1 MRIVAIIPARAGSQR
16 LPGKNLV
23 PLAGRPLIAWT
34 CAAARAARSVAA
46 VYVNTDCPRI
56 AAVAAEH
63 GVTAPALR
71 PAHLATAAAP
81 TRAANQWLLNVLIS
95 RGERFDAVL
104 VLQPTSP
111 LRTAADIDAA
121 VALYAQNRPCAVVS
135 VAPLAPL
142 GWLGMVGADGA
153 FEPLHANVA
162 PNARVHRLN
171 GAIYLY
177 TWDDYLFDR
186 PPPRQLAYVMPPER
200 SVDIDTHEDHRL
212 AEICCAAVG
221 GRE

>member
-1 MRIVAIIPARAGSQR
+1 VRIVGIIPARAGSQR
-16 LPGKNLV
+16 LPGKNLA

-34 CAAARAARSVAA
+34 CAAARAARSLTA

-71 PAHLATAAAP
+71 PAHLATAGAP
-81 TRAANQWLLNVLIS
+81 TRAANRWLLDLLTS
-95 RGERFDAVL
+95 RGQCYDAVL

-121 VALYAQNRPCAVVS
+121 VALFAQNRPCAVVS
-135 VAPLAPL
+135 VAPVAPS
-142 GWLGMVGADGA
+142 GWLGTVGGDGA
-153 FEPLHANVA
+153 YAPLRADVA
-162 PNARVHRLN
+162 PEAPVYRLN
-171 GAIYLY
+171 GAINLFA
-177 TWDDYLFDR
+177 WDDYLHDC
-186 PPPRQLAYVMPPER
+186 PPPRQMAYVMPPER

-212 AEICCAAVG
+212 AEIFCAAG
-221 GRE
+221 HRE